1 MHIEVLRHTPVT
13 LVLTDLRMPQMD
25 GIELLRQVRLQYP
38 DTAVVLITAVADVDI
53 AVSCLAIGAMD
64 YLMKPF
70 NLDEVRARVAQ
81 ALEKAPALGREPRLP
96 GTPRGTRPSSSTPPG
111 RIIPGDDAVVC
122 RSARSEGHRY

>member
-1 MHIEVLRHTPVT
+1 MDGVTGGDPTRRCLVVDDEPRLRQVLMRLMEGEGFECFEASSGASAIEVLRHTPVT

-64 YLMKPF
+64 
-70 NLDEVRARVAQ
+70 
-81 ALEKAPALGREPRLP
+81 
-96 GTPRGTRPSSSTPPG
+96 
-111 RIIPGDDAVVC
+111 
-122 RSARSEGHRY
+122 